1 MREALGH
8 STCLFGHMQG
18 FLGHRNWVV
27 TVSSKPRNPTKWLHR
42 PTDLRAPAPGVA
54 LTTRSLGTGR
64 YPRYPSPRSPRL
76 RHSRD
81 VLSTAASWALPL
93 HDASVLVPR
102 QPSGGSTSQKKSFSR
117 LGAGRESLRYCS
129 FTIPHPPY
137 QTNSTYFFAVPPLGD
152 LVPWRVVALVAALL
166 WRLSGGKTEMS
177 LESRSRSLSFMIQA
191 RPGGAPYISQPCH
204 LSRTGLN
211 FKA

>member
-1 MREALGH
+1 MALWSYAGILRIGIGSSRLVRSPGIRRSGSIVQPTSEHPRQAWRLQPEAWAQED
-8 STCLFGHMQG
+8 T
-18 FLGHRNWVV
+18 
-27 TVSSKPRNPTKWLHR
+27 PRH
-42 PTDLRAPAPGVA
+42 
-54 LTTRSLGTGR
+54 
-64 YPRYPSPRSPRL
+64 PSPRSPRL

-93 HDASVLVPR
+93 HDASVLAAR
-102 QPSGGSTSQKKSFSR
+102 QRSGGSTSQKKRFSR
-117 LGAGRESLRYCS
+117 SVCHVGLGAGRELLRYCS

-177 LESRSRSLSFMIQA
+177 LEARSRSFSFMIQA
-191 RPGGAPYISQPCH
+191 RPGGAPYISKPCH
-204 LSRTGLN
+204 LTWPLD
-211 FKA
+211 AQA